1 MSFVTEDGLRRSK
14 RIAKLLGSDR
24 DIIDAT
30 LEDAIRPAQSGGRR
44 LRGGDDDGDT
54 TETRRAI
61 KELMVE
67 IEKKKSA
74 AKAALDGAIATSIRS
89 IPYAL
94 GTAATVKAVQNVSV
108 FGRMVTLFRSVI
120 GAGVVTISSGTTYA
134 AIVKDAIDVLVKAS
148 VIGAD
153 LGQYLLRSPET
164 AVVLSALIM
173 SYRAMNTPH
182 GSVQRLFIEDANT
195 IKDAAEKASG
205 VVGSTAYSAFSRGA
219 QVVTAQM
226 QEYNDA
232 WNKEAAKKTT
242 DVLAE
247 IGRNVKPT
255 TGEGA
260 SAMTAAVKE
269 SGAPAVGGP
278 VAADV
283 DGMKPRVPTARD
295 YKGALTRARS
305 GKALPPP
312 RVSIN
317 TLAGPADAASG
328 TPSVDEAAQ
337 ALMDLKRGSKGGRR
351 RRFTKKRGTPRRR
364 LTRRKVIISSYY

>member
-44 LRGGDDDGDT
+44 LRGGEDDGDT

-61 KELMVE
+61 KELLLE

-74 AKAALDGAIATSIRS
+74 AKTALDGAVATSIRS
-89 IPYAL
+89 IPYAI
-94 GTAATVKAVQNVSV
+94 GTVATVKAVQNVSV
-108 FGRMVTLFRSVI
+108 FGTMVTIVRNLVGR
-120 GAGVVTISSGTTYA
+120 GVVAVSSGNTYA
-134 AIVKDAIDVLVKAS
+134 GIAKDAIDVLVKAS

-164 AVVLSALIM
+164 AVLLSALIM
-173 SYRAMNTPH
+173 SYRALNTPH
-182 GSVQRLFIEDANT
+182 GSVQRIFIEDANA
-195 IKDAAEKASG
+195 IKDAAAKASG

-219 QVVTAQM
+219 QVVTSQM

-232 WNKEAAKKTT
+232 WNKEAVKKTT
-242 DVLAE
+242 DILAE
-247 IGRNVKPT
+247 IGKNVKPP

-278 VAADV
+278 VGPDV
-283 DGMKPRVPTARD
+283 DGMKPRVPAARD
-295 YKGALTRARS
+295 YKGALTRGRS

-317 TLAGPADAASG
+317 TLASPAEAASG

-337 ALMDLKRGSKGGRR
+337 ALMDLKRGPKGGRR
-351 RRFTKKRGTPRRR
+351 GRFTKKRGAPRRR